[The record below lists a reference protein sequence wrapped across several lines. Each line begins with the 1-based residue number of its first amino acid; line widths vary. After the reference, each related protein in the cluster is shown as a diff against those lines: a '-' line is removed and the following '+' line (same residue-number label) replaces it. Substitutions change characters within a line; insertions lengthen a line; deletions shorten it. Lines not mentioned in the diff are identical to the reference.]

1 MNEIEPCKKPEMCIL
16 LKDHIPCK
24 ICPNKDLPR
33 ADDESTHPQQ
43 LYIQK
48 VVNHINIASEHSPP
62 IGQQR
67 QSGPLM

>member
-48 VVNHINIASEHSPP
+48 VVNHINTAIIHC
-62 IGQQR
+62 Q
-67 QSGPLM
+67 